1 LEAPPTFPVLEPG
14 EFLDA
19 GDGACTVDEDAVAAC
34 LTFEGAAKMGRALE
48 DLKYYADNALT
59 LCGQA
64 EEIRE

>member
-1 LEAPPTFPVLEPG
+1 LEAPPLLPVLEAG
-14 EFLDA
+14 DFLDA

-34 LTFEGAAKMGRALE
+34 LTSNGAMKIDRALE

-64 EEIRE
+64 EEIPE